1 LGAVDPNDPETW
13 NRYSYVRNDP
23 VSAFDPLGLCHL
35 VPGGKSGFVAVSD
48 GAGGCFQNSEV
59 DVHETDDNI
68 DTETALNAIGGDMC
82 ALTPG
87 GCAYSPKNNYD
98 FTGTNVGWTPPPP
111 PPTPQTPPP
120 PRRKGDFLH
129 CVNQG
134 LEDFNPAQLIGLGDS
149 GFARGLFD
157 GPVSKGY
164 AFFNT
169 VRGAGSVVE

>member
-1 LGAVDPNDPETW
+1 
-13 NRYSYVRNDP
+13 
-23 VSAFDPLGLCHL
+23 
-35 VPGGKSGFVAVSD
+35 
-48 GAGGCFQNSEV
+48 V
-59 DVHETDDNI
+59 DVHDTDDNLE
-68 DTETALNAIGGDMC
+68 TETALNAIGGDMC

-87 GCAYSPKNNYD
+87 GCAYSQKNNYD

-157 GPVSKGY
+157 GPVSTGY

-169 VRGAGSVVE
+169 VRGAGSVVETATGIAVNSVGPAANAAASIASDPVITWYQPITTIMRD